1 MMMKVPDRRLG
12 RGAFVCLLLITFLTA
27 IGNTGLIS
35 IMPSIGRTLG
45 ISDFLIASIFS
56 LSAFIWAVSSP
67 YWADVSDRWG
77 RKPLIQMG
85 MVGFILSMIGCS
97 IAIYAGEYRLLAPMA
112 VFCTFFLCRASYG
125 IFGSAAATATQAYIA
140 DHSDNEGRVY
150 ALTGLAGALSLGT
163 IFGPAIAPFLIF
175 DPLGLTGPL
184 IGFAVFAAL
193 ALWLSV
199 PMLPRGRPV
208 AAVTTKGESGDLPPN
223 PEAGHKIRDLL
234 NNPRIAP
241 YLVYGLVLASAQAIN
256 IYSIGFVVID
266 RMDAPLAQSQQMIGL
281 VMCAGALAGLLGQ
294 WGLVR
299 WLAMSPKQMIQ
310 WGGLLALAGNLV
322 MLSDRNMALLA
333 IGFALASL
341 GYGFGRPGF
350 SAGASLAGSAR
361 QQSSIAAAV
370 SSIAGASIVL
380 PPVIAVAIYE
390 RWPAAPFLI
399 CLTALAGI
407 VAYAFWH
414 PSFRKAQASV
424 S

>member
-1 MMMKVPDRRLG
+1 MTVRLPDRRLG
-12 RGAFVCLLLITFLTA
+12 RGAFICLLLITFLTA

-45 ISDFLIASIFS
+45 INDFLIASIFS
-56 LSAFIWAVSSP
+56 LSAFIWAISSP
-67 YWADVSDRWG
+67 FWAGVSDRWG

-85 MVGFILSMIGCS
+85 MVGFIISMIGCS
-97 IAIYAGEYRLLAPMA
+97 IAIHAGEYRWLTPTA
-112 VFCTFFLCRASYG
+112 VFAAFFLCRASYG

-184 IGFAVFAAL
+184 IGFAVFAGL

-199 PMLPRGRPV
+199 PMLPSSEP
-208 AAVTTKGESGDLPPN
+208 AARLKTERRDADPAPR
-223 PEAGHKIRDLL
+223 HKMRDLL
-234 NNPRIAP
+234 TNPQIAP

-266 RMDAPLAQSQQMIGL
+266 RMGADLSQSQRMIGL

-299 WLAMSPKQMIQ
+299 WLAMSPKQMVQ

-322 MLSDRNMALLA
+322 MLFDRGMALLA

-350 SAGASLAGSAR
+350 SAGASLAGTAG

-390 RWPAAPFLI
+390 SWPSAPFLI
-399 CLTALAGI
+399 CVTALGGI
-407 VAYAFWH
+407 AAYAYWH
-414 PSFRKAQASV
+414 PSFRAVQTSV